1 MRDKQN
7 QIMHLLKQNDTHF
20 TNIKP
25 SNALTKDLKTEM
37 SYLKHKSFEKH
48 APQEPFQETSME
60 FTWHQQKIPKKITTI
75 VLRKYLKKE
84 PIAKVTAIQEA
95 QTQIKFMLHFSTKL
109 VIQ

>member
-1 MRDKQN
+1 MNQLTSKESCFLDKTKLMRDKQN

-60 FTWHQQKIPKKITTI
+60 FI
-75 VLRKYLKKE
+75 
-84 PIAKVTAIQEA
+84 
-95 QTQIKFMLHFSTKL
+95 
-109 VIQ
+109 

>member
-1 MRDKQN
+1 MNQLTSKGSCFLDKTKLMRDKQN

-48 APQEPFQETSME
+48 APREPFQETSME
-60 FTWHQQKIPKKITTI
+60 FT
-75 VLRKYLKKE
+75 
-84 PIAKVTAIQEA
+84 
-95 QTQIKFMLHFSTKL
+95 
-109 VIQ
+109 